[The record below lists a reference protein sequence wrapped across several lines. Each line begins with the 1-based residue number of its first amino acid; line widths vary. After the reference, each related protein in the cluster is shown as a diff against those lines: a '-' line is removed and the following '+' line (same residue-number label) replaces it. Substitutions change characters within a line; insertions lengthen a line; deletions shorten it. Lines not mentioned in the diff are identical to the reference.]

1 MSKLPAT
8 MHAVE
13 IKEFG
18 PAEGLVLTERP
29 VPIPN
34 DGEVLIRVSYAG
46 VNRPDVQQRL
56 GGYPPPPGASDIPG
70 LEIAGEIVNAAKNTN
85 HWKPGD
91 VCNFHSIE
99 NNSNCVGKVTCKK
112 GKWRGKPVK

>member
-56 GGYPPPPGASDIPG
+56 GGYPPPSGCLG
-70 LEIAGEIVNAAKNTN
+70 
-85 HWKPGD
+85 
-91 VCNFHSIE
+91 HSGFG
-99 NNSNCVGKVTCKK
+99 NSG
-112 GKWRGKPVK
+112 

>member
-29 VPIPN
+29 VQF
-34 DGEVLIRVSYAG
+34 LTMAR
-46 VNRPDVQQRL
+46 
-56 GGYPPPPGASDIPG
+56 
-70 LEIAGEIVNAAKNTN
+70 
-85 HWKPGD
+85 
-91 VCNFHSIE
+91 F
-99 NNSNCVGKVTCKK
+99 
-112 GKWRGKPVK
+112 

>member
-18 PAEGLVLTERP
+18 PAEGLVLAERP

-34 DGEVLIRVSYAG
+34 DGE
-46 VNRPDVQQRL
+46 
-56 GGYPPPPGASDIPG
+56 
-70 LEIAGEIVNAAKNTN
+70 
-85 HWKPGD
+85 
-91 VCNFHSIE
+91 F
-99 NNSNCVGKVTCKK
+99 
-112 GKWRGKPVK
+112 